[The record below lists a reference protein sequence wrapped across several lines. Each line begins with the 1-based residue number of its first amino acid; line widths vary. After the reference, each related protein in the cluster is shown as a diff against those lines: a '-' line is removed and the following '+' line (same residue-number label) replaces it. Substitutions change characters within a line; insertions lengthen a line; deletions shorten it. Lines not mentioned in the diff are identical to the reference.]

1 MTEDDDAIPEESLL
15 AYHAGALPPAER
27 QALAARLAGDA
38 AARATLAD
46 WDRQDVALQALYA
59 PRGDEPVPARLT
71 RMIEAARAAAPARR
85 WPAIRALAAGIVVF
99 AIGGTAGWLGHG
111 LAAPG
116 APDPVTDAAL
126 AYRTYVVE
134 AVHPV
139 EVPASDATH
148 LTNWISKRLGHQIHA
163 PDFAREGFS
172 LMGGRVLPSAT
183 GAAALF
189 MYQDAAGQ
197 RIALY
202 VAPSGSDQTAFRFF
216 DKAGT
221 EGFWWIDRDLCYAI
235 AGTLPR
241 DVLRRI
247 ATSAYDQLL

>member
-1 MTEDDDAIPEESLL
+1 MTAHEDAIPEDSLL
-15 AYHAGALPPAER
+15 AWHEGALPAAER
-27 QALAARLAGDA
+27 QALALRLAEDA
-38 AARATLAD
+38 AAQATLAD
-46 WDRQDVALQALYA
+46 WARQDAALQALYG
-59 PRGDEPVPARLT
+59 PRGDEPVPTRLT
-71 RMIEAARAAAPARR
+71 QLVEAARTRAPRR
-85 WPAIRALAAGIVVF
+85 WPAARALAAGLAVF
-99 AIGGTAGWLGHG
+99 AVGGAAGWFGHG
-111 LAAPG
+111 LAAPT
-116 APDPVTDAAL
+116 APDAVTDAAL

-139 EVPASDATH
+139 EVPASDAAH
-148 LTNWISKRLGHQIHA
+148 LTTWVSKRLGHPIHA

-172 LMGGRVLPSAT
+172 LMGGRVLPSPT

-197 RIALY
+197 RLALY
-202 VAPSGSDQTAFRFF
+202 VAPSGSDETAFRFF
-216 DKAGT
+216 DKAGA
-221 EGFWWIDRDLCYAI
+221 EGFWWVDRDLCYAI

>member
-1 MTEDDDAIPEESLL
+1 MTADENAIPDDSLL
-15 AYHAGALPPAER
+15 AWHEGALTPTER

-38 AARATLAD
+38 AAQATLAD
-46 WDRQDVALQALYA
+46 WARQDAALQALYG

-71 RMIEAARAAAPARR
+71 RMVEAARATPARR
-85 WPAIRALAAGIVVF
+85 WPAGRALAAGLAVF
-99 AIGGTAGWLGHG
+99 AIGGAAGWLGHG
-111 LAAPG
+111 LARPG
-116 APDPVTDAAL
+116 GPDPVTDAAL

-139 EVPASDATH
+139 EVPASDAAH
-148 LTNWISKRLGHQIHA
+148 LTTWISKRLGHTIHA

-197 RIALY
+197 RLALY
-202 VAPSGSDQTAFRFF
+202 VAPSGSDETAFRFF

-221 EGFWWIDRDLCYAI
+221 EGFWWVDRDLCYAI
-235 AGTLPR
+235 VGTLPR